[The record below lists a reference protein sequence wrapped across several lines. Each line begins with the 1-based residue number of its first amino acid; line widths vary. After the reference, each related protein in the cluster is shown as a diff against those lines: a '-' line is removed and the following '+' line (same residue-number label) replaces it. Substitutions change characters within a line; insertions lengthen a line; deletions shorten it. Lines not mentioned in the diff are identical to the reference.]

1 MALPG
6 AQCTLYLVNAEGCC
20 SSFPVVVGHYDPSPA
35 LVHQPASPCYKGG
48 ITDSLSYSPIKFYTA
63 AAIVSREI
71 LRYSPRHRETSSV
84 LCRDPYNSGKRGPRQ
99 RRNLQRL
106 YNSGYGTAAN
116 DSTLQRRT
124 AATTIRKREPTS
136 SLARPSLPARPAL
149 LASNLRCQPGLRC

>member
-6 AQCTLYLVNAEGCC
+6 AQCTLYL
-20 SSFPVVVGHYDPSPA
+20 STQKVVVLLFLLL
-35 LVHQPASPCYKGG
+35 LVIMTQAQRLFINLLLLVTREG
-48 ITDSLSYSPIKFYTA
+48 TDSLSYSPIKFYTA
-63 AAIVSREI
+63 AAIMSREI

>member
-1 MALPG
+1 MARPG
-6 AQCTLYLVNAEGCC
+6 AQCTLYLVRRQRRRLLFFF
-20 SSFPVVVGHYDPSPA
+20 SFVFGHYDPSPA

-84 LCRDPYNSGKRGPRQ
+84 PMPRSYNSGSGDRGNDK
-99 RRNLQRL
+99 NLQRL
-106 YNSGYGTAAN
+106 YFVRGN

-136 SLARPSLPARPAL
+136 TLARPALPARPAL

>member
-1 MALPG
+1 MGHG
-6 AQCTLYLVNAEGCC
+6 APWCAVYLVPCTP
-20 SSFPVVVGHYDPSPA
+20 STQKVVVVLFLL
-35 LVHQPASPCYKGG
+35 LVIMTQAQRLFINLLLLVTREGLL
-48 ITDSLSYSPIKFYTA
+48 ILFLSPIKFYTA

-84 LCRDPYNSGKRGPRQ
+84 PMPRSYNSGSGDRGNDK
-99 RRNLQRL
+99 NLQRL
-106 YNSGYGTAAN
+106 YFVRGN

-136 SLARPSLPARPAL
+136 TLARPALPARPAL